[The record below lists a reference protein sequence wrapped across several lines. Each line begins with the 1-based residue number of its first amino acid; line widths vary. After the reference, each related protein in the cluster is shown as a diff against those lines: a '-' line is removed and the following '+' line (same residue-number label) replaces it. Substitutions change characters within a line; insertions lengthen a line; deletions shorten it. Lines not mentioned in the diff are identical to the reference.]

1 MLAGLGNLPVIE
13 GRGPV
18 KARWALAAVCAVL
31 FLTFLDTTI
40 VSVALADVQSSLHA
54 GVTQLQWVVNG
65 YTLTFASLM
74 MIAGS
79 LSDRLGREHRDALG
93 TFDLWC
99 RVLDGC
105 PSPRLWVLTSGPA
118 SLWVSAPPPLNPARS
133 R

>member
-1 MLAGLGNLPVIE
+1 MLARLGNLPVIE

-31 FLTFLDTTI
+31 FPTFLDTTI
-40 VSVALADVQSSLHA
+40 VSVALVDVQSSLHA

-65 YTLTFASLM
+65 YAFTFASLM

-79 LSDRLGREHRDALG
+79 LSDRLGRKRVMLSGLSIFGVGSLMGALAPG
-93 TFDLWC
+93 
-99 RVLDGC
+99 
-105 PSPRLWVLTSGPA
+105 PWVLAAP
-118 SLWVSAPPPLNPARS
+118 SLWVSAPPPQNPARS